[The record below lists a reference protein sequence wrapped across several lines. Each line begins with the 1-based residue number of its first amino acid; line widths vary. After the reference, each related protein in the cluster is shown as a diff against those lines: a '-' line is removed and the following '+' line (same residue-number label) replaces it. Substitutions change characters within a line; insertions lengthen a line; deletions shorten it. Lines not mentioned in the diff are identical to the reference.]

1 MSKHSEVSYRDVW
14 NGIEEADNKKR
25 RMENSGTIDLNDS
38 QDFKISKDEKKS
50 QVRSFI
56 KGFYLNNNRLYNG
69 IPFQHYAYGLKE
81 SVKIQKI
88 STERRF
94 PTRALKQAPF
104 YWFYS
109 NLIK

>member
-56 KGFYLNNNRLYNG
+56 SIVFTIVFAFIFCWLTIKGDIHL
-69 IPFQHYAYGLKE
+69 LKD
-81 SVKIQKI
+81 SI
-88 STERRF
+88 SIIIGYIMGYHFSTT
-94 PTRALKQAPF
+94 PMA
-104 YWFYS
+104 
-109 NLIK
+109 